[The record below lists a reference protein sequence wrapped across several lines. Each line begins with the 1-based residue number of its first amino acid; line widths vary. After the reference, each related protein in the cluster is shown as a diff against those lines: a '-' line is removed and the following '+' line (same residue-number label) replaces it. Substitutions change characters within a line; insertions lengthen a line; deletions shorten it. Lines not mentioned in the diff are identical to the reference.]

1 MINDW
6 NRISLDMCSRDEI
19 HPSKIGS
26 IYGEG
31 GGDTL
36 SNRLE
41 EIVERITGG
50 GSRTPVAM
58 LHRRPY

>member
-1 MINDW
+1 MIGIESHW
-6 NRISLDMCSRDEI
+6 ICSAAMKYIQARLDR
-19 HPSKIGS
+19 
-26 IYGEG
+26 YT
-31 GGDTL
+31 GDTL

>member
-1 MINDW
+1 MIGIESHW
-6 NRISLDMCSRDEI
+6 ICAAAMKYIQARLDR
-19 HPSKIGS
+19 
-26 IYGEG
+26 YT
-31 GGDTL
+31 GDTL